1 MSDRDTSGN
10 LRGNIPRWGENEP
23 ELPNPSWPRVPSP
36 GQPASPDRPGP
47 VPPTRVWVDPQAGRD
62 ALADRLLQR
71 RIVLASGILDDPAAS
86 RLMAQLLA
94 LDADGDGP
102 VRLELQNL
110 QAELPAAL
118 AVMGVLDVLQ
128 AQIVAYAGG
137 ETGGP
142 ALGVLASCP
151 RRLAY
156 PNATFTVSEP
166 RLRFGGTVTAVTA
179 QEQQAHRMTDTL
191 FYRIAEASGRDV
203 EDVREDARQ
212 RRILTVAEAIGYG
225 LIHERAAKRTR

>member
-1 MSDRDTSGN
+1 VLVSG
-10 LRGNIPRWGENEP
+10 P
-23 ELPNPSWPRVPSP
+23 
-36 GQPASPDRPGP
+36 
-47 VPPTRVWVDPQAGRD
+47 
-62 ALADRLLQR
+62 
-71 RIVLASGILDDPAAS
+71 LDEAAAA

-110 QAELPAAL
+110 RAELPAAL

-128 AQIVAYAGG
+128 AKIVAYAGG

-156 PNATFTVSEP
+156 PSATFTVSEP

-191 FYRIAEASGRDV
+191 FYRIAEASAGRS
-203 EDVREDARQ
+203 RMSARTPASVVPSLSP
-212 RRILTVAEAIGYG
+212 RPSATA
-225 LIHERAAKRTR
+225 